1 MMRRTFESR
10 GFVRNS
16 FIRGLKPQEF
26 FFHSMSGREGV
37 SDTAL
42 KTWVSGYTQRKM
54 IKILEDIQVK
64 YDGTVRNSANE
75 IIQWQYANDGLDRT
89 KTIPNNGHTDFCDI
103 SRLVDKLNIEF
114 EESLKL

>member
-1 MMRRTFESR
+1 MVLTVLMLAVAPSAKAQWVVTDPA
-10 GFVRNS
+10 N
-16 FIRGLKPQEF
+16 LA
-26 FFHSMSGREGV
+26 SG
-37 SDTAL
+37 
-42 KTWVSGYTQRKM
+42 
-54 IKILEDIQVK
+54 IL
-64 YDGTVRNSANE
+64 NSANE